1 MSEAKTPFQRVTDD
15 LTGGCGCGCH
25 TGIGYR
31 TACDHC
37 AAVPE
42 TKPEPTTLGEYI
54 ERRTSGDNTL
64 LRRILYG
71 TDEPCP
77 VCDGTGYDPPAHPCL
92 SCHGSGRLKTPGLVE
107 RLGVA
112 AEHTQVPSWPER
124 TYYLLDPTSREFSA
138 WRSALRREIGE
149 TTP

>member
-54 ERRTSGDNTL
+54 ERRTGGDNTL

-71 TDEPCP
+71 TDKPCR
-77 VCDGTGYDPPAHPCL
+77 VCKGRGSTVNYEDGVPTHRVPCDDCHGTGRD
-92 SCHGSGRLKTPGLVE
+92 RTPGLVSRLRWALLSGTSTCNTADVE
-107 RLGVA
+107 RLLEA
-112 AEHTQVPSWPER
+112 IC
-124 TYYLLDPTSREFSA
+124 
-138 WRSALRREIGE
+138 REIGE
-149 TTP
+149 V